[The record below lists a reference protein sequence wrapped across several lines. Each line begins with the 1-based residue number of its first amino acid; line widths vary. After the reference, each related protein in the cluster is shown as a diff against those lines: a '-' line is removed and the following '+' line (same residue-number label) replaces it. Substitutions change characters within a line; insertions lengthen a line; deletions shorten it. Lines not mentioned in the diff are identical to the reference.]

1 MPADLLTAHDHALV
15 TAVTTLA
22 TTPGSPAARIVL
34 AQGRL
39 LAPAPWPRSGA
50 PRRGSCG
57 QCHPNALR
65 IAARL
70 PGAAYVEG
78 YALTADGTA
87 QAHAWCA
94 TADGTA
100 LDPTRPEAPALAYLG
115 VPMTP
120 AFVLA
125 FQKRTLTKTRF
136 RGVLDPDV
144 QVRDAGRI
152 YQAGVPT
159 YGVLD
164 VGRIPLASDQPP

>member
-1 MPADLLTAHDHALV
+1 MPADLLTADDHALV
-15 TAVTTLA
+15 TAVAALGTTVD
-22 TTPGSPAARIVL
+22 SPAARVVL

-50 PRRGSCG
+50 PRRGSSG

-65 IAARL
+65 IARRL

-87 QAHAWCA
+87 QAHAWCS
-94 TADGTA
+94 TADGTV
-100 LDPTRPEAPALAYLG
+100 LDLMWPECPALAYLG
-115 VPMTP
+115 VPMAP

-125 FQKRTLTKTRF
+125 FQRRTLTKTRL

-144 QVRDAGRI
+144 QVRDAGRT
-152 YQAGVPT
+152 YQAGVPI

-164 VGRIPLASDQPP
+164 VGRIPPALDLLS

>member
-15 TAVTTLA
+15 TAVTALA

-100 LDPTRPEAPALAYLG
+100 LDPTRPEDPALAYLG

-144 QVRDAGRI
+144 QARDAGRI

-164 VGRIPLASDQPP
+164 VGRIPPASDQPP